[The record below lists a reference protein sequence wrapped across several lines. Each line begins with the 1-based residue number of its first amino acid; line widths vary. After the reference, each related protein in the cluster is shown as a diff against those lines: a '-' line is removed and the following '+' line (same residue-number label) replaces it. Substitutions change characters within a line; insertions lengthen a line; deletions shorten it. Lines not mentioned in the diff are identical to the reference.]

1 MTIIMNEN
9 GTDVQYDSFPNK
21 VVTQYL
27 TKEGDPTGIPQTM
40 EFLTLASFLLWAMSN
55 YASFESGS
63 TEAYEFSYF
72 IARRPIDKPIEIET
86 RYVRRVYT
94 FTK

>member
-9 GTDVQYDSFPNK
+9 GTDVLYDSFPNK

-27 TKEGDPTGIPQTM
+27 SKEGKPTGIPQTM

-55 YASFESGS
+55 YASLGQG
-63 TEAYEFSYF
+63 THEAYEFSYF
-72 IARRPIDKPIEIET
+72 IATRPIDKPIEIET
-86 RYVRRVYT
+86 QYVRRVYT